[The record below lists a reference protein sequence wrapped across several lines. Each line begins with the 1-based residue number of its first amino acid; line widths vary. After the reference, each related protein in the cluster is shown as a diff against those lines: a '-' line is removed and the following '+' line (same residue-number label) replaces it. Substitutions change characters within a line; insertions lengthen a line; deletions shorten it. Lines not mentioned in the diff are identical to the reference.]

1 MYRTTKGK
9 IMAGLIYL
17 GAMLFGLFIMAILT
31 CVFIFVSVITLF
43 NKVVSL
49 YGRNSSV
56 DRLPVSERLSRD
68 S

>member
-1 MYRTTKGK
+1 
-9 IMAGLIYL
+9 MAGLIYL
-17 GAMLFGLFIMAILT
+17 GAMLFVLFIMAILT